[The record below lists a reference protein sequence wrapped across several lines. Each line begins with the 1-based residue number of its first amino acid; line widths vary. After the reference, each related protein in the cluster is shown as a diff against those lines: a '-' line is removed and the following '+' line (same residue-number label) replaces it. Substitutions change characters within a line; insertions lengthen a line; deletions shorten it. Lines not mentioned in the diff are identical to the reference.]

1 MLVSYKQFFSFALV
15 RVFLPCSAGAILL
28 ALSACANGPK
38 PVELPSGNLRVAINE
53 PITTIPSS
61 EPLNLTAGPPDV
73 DLSVVD
79 GQDKAVHIKLAPT
92 ILAIVEPEQL
102 WQLKKGET
110 IRSELSKWAKDS
122 GWSLVWQFDKDWVI
136 PSNSEFTGSF
146 DIAAAKVVETLA
158 SNGILIHANF
168 FSANKTLVITGPGVT
183 PQ

>member
-53 PITTIPSS
+53 PITTIPSI
-61 EPLNLTAGPPDV
+61 EPLNLMADHPDV
-73 DLSVVD
+73 ELGVS
-79 GQDKAVHIKLAPT
+79 GQDNVVHIKLTPT

-102 WQLKKGET
+102 WQLKQGET

-146 DIAAAKVVETLA
+146 DIASAKVVETLA